1 VEQKGGREKKEN
13 MEEGEDAEEEEEE
26 EQKKSRSTWPGET
39 ASSKGS
45 HDGEDGRVLVDLPN
59 LGTEHVFILI
69 ELCFH
74 CRANLGEN
82 LPQQYPA
89 KLSITVDEENKILQY
104 KNKFKQFVGR

>member
-1 VEQKGGREKKEN
+1 

-74 CRANLGEN
+74 CWGISELDIYRKSWGS
-82 LPQQYPA
+82 PQH
-89 KLSITVDEENKILQY
+89 EELY
-104 KNKFKQFVGR
+104 